1 MYAGRHHNNSCIGK
15 VMYIGGGNDVKS
27 SKNKNGTGE
36 PSDRGDT
43 HGP

>member
-27 SKNKNGTGE
+27 STNNGTGE
-36 PSDRGDT
+36 PTDKGNT